1 MQFFK
6 SALSL
11 SALLMLASA
20 LSVERNVLSSGDVQ
34 AMPHVIATNFKAYR
48 GPANNTAP
56 PASSFGISATGCDAE
71 DEADCKE
78 FCHLSEQTANRRLA

>member
-34 AMPHVIATNFKAYR
+34 AMPHVIATNFKA
-48 GPANNTAP
+48 
-56 PASSFGISATGCDAE
+56 SSFGISATGCDAE